1 MDRPFVVIV
10 RETPSLADSLGL
22 LLETVGYQ
30 VGLESTVSHALAR
43 LHREGRTPI
52 RAIVVACNRRESETL
67 KGYPESFPS
76 DARNLPLIVV
86 GDRASESRRVW
97 PSNVK
102 FFHLPFD
109 ARELVEFLKELT
121 GTGTVGV
128 AAAVATEN

>member
-1 MDRPFVVIV
+1 MDRPLVMIV

-30 VGLESTVSHALAR
+30 VGLESTVPHAMAR
-43 LHREGRTPI
+43 LRRKERTPI

-67 KGYPESFPS
+67 RAYPESFPK

-109 ARELVEFLKELT
+109 ARELVEFLKEIT
-121 GTGTVGV
+121 GAGTVGV
-128 AAAVATEN
+128 PAVLASEK